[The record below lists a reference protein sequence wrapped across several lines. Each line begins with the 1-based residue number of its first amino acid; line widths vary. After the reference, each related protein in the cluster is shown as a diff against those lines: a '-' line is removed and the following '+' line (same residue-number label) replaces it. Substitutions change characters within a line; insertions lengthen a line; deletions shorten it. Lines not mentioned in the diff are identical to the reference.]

1 MTEEFA
7 ALIWLAGIIAWTAI
21 RWPHRR
27 KARKTETV
35 TDQRSAMEKAAL
47 ALTIVGLV
55 ILPAVH
61 LATGLFGF
69 ANTPFWPG
77 AGWLG
82 LIVMAGFLYMFYRS
96 HKDLAR
102 NWSVSLEIRKDH
114 QLVDTGAYRLIR
126 HPMYTSFWMWGIAQY
141 LLIPNWI
148 AGLSGLLSVAILYF
162 SRIGAEERMMHQQ
175 FGEAYEDYCK
185 RTYRLLPKLF

>member
-1 MTEEFA
+1 MTQMTA
-7 ALIWLAGIIAWTAI
+7 ALIWAAGIVVWTII

-27 KARKTETV
+27 KARRMQTV
-35 TDQRSAMEKAAL
+35 TDKRSTMERISL
-47 ALTIVGLV
+47 GLTILGLV
-55 ILPAVH
+55 ILPALH
-61 LATGLFGF
+61 LSTGLFEF
-69 ANTPFWPG
+69 ANTSFWSS

-82 LIVMAGFLYMFYRS
+82 LVAMIAFLYLFYRS

-114 QLVDTGAYRLIR
+114 QLVDTGVYKNVR
-126 HPMYTSFWMWGIAQY
+126 HPMYASFWLWGIAQF

-148 AGLSGLLSVAILYF
+148 AGLSGLFSIAVLYF

-175 FGEAYEDYCK
+175 FGAAYEEYC
-185 RTYRLLPKLF
+185 RNTYRLIPKLF